1 MKRSICILLIL
12 VLCLSTTA
20 CGRMSGSAYG
30 VHTIETLVEQDY
42 SLAFRINDPTAD
54 FVIAALEVLSA
65 EGKVDELAVKWFGS
79 KMIDFDANA
88 KALDEVTEEN
98 FPREFIIGVDTNSF
112 PMAYVSNESYWGYDI
127 ELAIAVAE
135 KLGWDLK
142 IQAIEKENVYVE
154 LSSGNIDCAWGGI
167 ALDPKEVQQGLYL
180 RYGPYVKN
188 DIVVATRNGNMLFN
202 KLMLQGKSLAM
213 CSTQEAMDA
222 LKRDPR
228 LERRLGQIMRLAG
241 GTTQCFEYLFAGHC
255 DAVLTDT
262 TAIAY
267 INSH

>member
-98 FPREFIIGVDTNSF
+98 FPREFIIGVDINSF

-142 IQAIEKENVYVE
+142 IQAIEKENVYVC
-154 LSSGNIDCAWGGI
+154 L
-167 ALDPKEVQQGLYL
+167 L
-180 RYGPYVKN
+180 
-188 DIVVATRNGNMLFN
+188 
-202 KLMLQGKSLAM
+202 
-213 CSTQEAMDA
+213 
-222 LKRDPR
+222 
-228 LERRLGQIMRLAG
+228 
-241 GTTQCFEYLFAGHC
+241 
-255 DAVLTDT
+255 
-262 TAIAY
+262 
-267 INSH
+267 